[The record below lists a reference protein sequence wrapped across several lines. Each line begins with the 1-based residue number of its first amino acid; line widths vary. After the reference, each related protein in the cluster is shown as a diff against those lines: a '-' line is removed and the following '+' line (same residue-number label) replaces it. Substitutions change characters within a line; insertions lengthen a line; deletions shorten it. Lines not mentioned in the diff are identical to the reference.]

1 MSLTSGRSFSRL
13 ATFESFVHCTDMH
26 PAEKQEILDTDWK
39 LYLAAKTDRRQF
51 SEIFRMYYPRIF
63 GYALR
68 RTGGVDAAAEIASAT
83 FEKAFHGFARFE
95 WREIRLSS
103 WLYRIATNEMN
114 AHYRK
119 RRFRLEIRIVDAA
132 DEAAMTACL
141 ADDREA
147 LEHELLLHEQY
158 RWLRSAIDRLPLRL
172 QAALSLRYLEQKSLA
187 EIGEILQRPE
197 GTMKSL
203 ISRGTK
209 RLREAWR
216 QHSSEPE
223 AANRAKR

>member
-1 MSLTSGRSFSRL
+1 VSLTSCRSFSRL

-147 LEHELLLHEQY
+147 LEQM
-158 RWLRSAIDRLPLRL
+158 
-172 QAALSLRYLEQKSLA
+172 SLA

>member
-1 MSLTSGRSFSRL
+1 
-13 ATFESFVHCTDMH
+13 MH

-147 LEHELLLHEQY
+147 LEQM
-158 RWLRSAIDRLPLRL
+158 
-172 QAALSLRYLEQKSLA
+172 SLA

-197 GTMKSL
+197 GTVKSL

-216 QHSSEPE
+216 QRSSEPE